1 MKKTIIMGLVMIL
14 ILIAAMPIFARSTYY
29 FPGDSVFS
37 IRAGVDFPAF
47 ISFYQDPDRGT
58 VTFSDTHLKLG
69 GFASLSYQAYL
80 SEYTALGGEL
90 AYVFNYSNSGL
101 LLTTVP
107 ITAKFTYVPVQT
119 GKFDIAL
126 SLNLGG
132 AFIRYNEGKYFAPF
146 ASLTLTPSFFFTENW
161 GLGVETG
168 LMVTSE
174 FYGKNSNKN
183 LASAFCGLMPV
194 TLTLS
199 YRH

>member
-1 MKKTIIMGLVMIL
+1 MKKTIILGLAVIL
-14 ILIAAMPIFARSTYY
+14 VLIAAMPVFARSTYY
-29 FPGDSVFS
+29 FPGDSMFQ

-47 ISFYQDPDRGT
+47 ISFYKDPDRGT
-58 VTFSDTHLKLG
+58 VTFKDTHIGLG
-69 GFASLSYQAYL
+69 GYASLSYQGFI
-80 SEYTALGGEL
+80 SESFAIGGEL
-90 AYVFNYSNSGL
+90 TYVFNYSDSKQ

-107 ITAKFTYVPVQT
+107 IAAKLTYLPVQT
-119 GKFDIAL
+119 GKFDLAF

-146 ASLTLTPSFFFTENW
+146 ASVTATPSFFFSENW

-174 FYGKNSNKN
+174 FYGKNSTKSK
-183 LASAFCGLMPV
+183 ASAFCGLMPV
-194 TLTLS
+194 TLVLS

>member
-1 MKKTIIMGLVMIL
+1 M
-14 ILIAAMPIFARSTYY
+14 
-29 FPGDSVFS
+29 
-37 IRAGVDFPAF
+37 
-47 ISFYQDPDRGT
+47 
-58 VTFSDTHLKLG
+58 
-69 GFASLSYQAYL
+69 
-80 SEYTALGGEL
+80 
-90 AYVFNYSNSGL
+90 
-101 LLTTVP
+101 P

>member
-1 MKKTIIMGLVMIL
+1 M
-14 ILIAAMPIFARSTYY
+14 
-29 FPGDSVFS
+29 
-37 IRAGVDFPAF
+37 
-47 ISFYQDPDRGT
+47 
-58 VTFSDTHLKLG
+58 TFSDTHLKLG

>member
-1 MKKTIIMGLVMIL
+1 MKKIIILGLAMLL

-29 FPGDSVFS
+29 FPGDSMFQ

-47 ISFYQDPDRGT
+47 ISFYKDPDRGT
-58 VTFSDTHLKLG
+58 FTFKDTHLNLG
-69 GFASLSYQAYL
+69 GYASLSYQGFI
-80 SEYTALGGEL
+80 SEYMAIGGEL
-90 AYVFNYSNSGL
+90 TYVFNYSNSNQ

-107 ITAKFTYVPVQT
+107 IAAKLTYLPVQT
-119 GKFDIAL
+119 GKFDFAF

-146 ASLTLTPSFFFTENW
+146 ASVTATPSFFFTENW

-174 FYGKNSNKN
+174 FYGKNSNKSM
-183 LASAFCGLMPV
+183 ASAFCGLMPV
-194 TLTLS
+194 TLVLS